1 MESERTS
8 LSPSGWMYW
17 SFLDPGY
24 ARRWLA
30 GCLPVPLVVIGIVL
44 GWQWLTVLAAILSG
58 VAQLLAIR
66 GERDAF
72 FTAARV
78 HRRTGLLGLAVE
90 DIPIHD
96 VYGVT
101 VESIPLYPEMGNVVV
116 ECRLTR
122 LRFEF
127 VPDVQAKASRLQ
139 ELARAAQSSGSGR
152 PLTNAR
158 Q

>member
-1 MESERTS
+1 MESARTS

-17 SFLDPGY
+17 PFLDTGY

-30 GCLPVPLVVIGIVL
+30 GCLPVPLIVIGIVL
-44 GWQWLTVLAAILSG
+44 GWQWLTILAWILSG

-72 FTAARV
+72 FTAARL
-78 HRRTGLLGLAVE
+78 HRRIGLLGLTVE

-96 VYGVT
+96 VYEVA
-101 VESIPLYPEMGNVVV
+101 VEPIPHYPEMGNVVV
-116 ECRLTR
+116 ECRLKR

-127 VPDVQAKASRLQ
+127 VPDAATKAARLRALA
-139 ELARAAQSSGSGR
+139 ETARAHASGTPSI
-152 PLTNAR
+152 NAR